1 VIVRI
6 LPTAKDDARRAGM
19 RLEGEQRGFGSRF
32 AAMFRT
38 AISDIRSD
46 PRTNPRTEDGP
57 EEVETREYYIKVF
70 EYRVVFA
77 IWNEEAV
84 VVAVIH
90 AARRPGQ
97 WVPRLREI
105 END

>member
-1 VIVRI
+1 MKVRV
-6 LPTAKDDARRAGM
+6 LPAAKGDARRAAQ
-19 RLEGEQRGFGSRF
+19 RLESEERGFGARF

-38 AISDIRSD
+38 AIAAIRSD

-57 EEVETREYYIKVF
+57 EDVETREYFIKVF

-90 AARRPGQ
+90 AARRPGR
-97 WVPRLREI
+97 WVPRLQDI
-105 END
+105 EDE